1 MTTKAGYC
9 LTKTL
14 VIQFL
19 SDFLFLGEYVRAF
32 RQVPHDPLVTLCLG
46 LQYLHLACQR
56 FPRSRHTCVVQVGNT
71 NAIQPMIT
79 TTSTTISMMT
89 LTITTTKS
97 TMTSLTL
104 LIMSQ
109 TIKLIITTD
118 FWKCYCLLFLFLLG
132 YYLYV
137 SISWPPRRMSG
148 SIL

>member
-19 SDFLFLGEYVRAF
+19 SVFLFLGEYVRAF

-71 NAIQPMIT
+71 NAMKVMIT
-79 TTSTTISMMT
+79 TTSRTISMMT

-97 TMTSLTL
+97 TMTTLTL
-104 LIMSQ
+104 LIMAQ
-109 TIKLIITTD
+109 TIKLIITPD
-118 FWKCYCLLFLFLLG
+118 FWKCCCLLFLFLLG

-137 SISWPPRRMSG
+137 SISWPPRRMPG